1 MDKCSSTS
9 TKDLLIYTFCFLS
22 QNYPTLG
29 VRGYFFFWQGG
40 EQETSLLKKKKKHFF
55 SNMFYMSTIA

>member
-22 QNYPTLG
+22 QNYPTLC
-29 VRGYFFFWQGG
+29 VRGYFLFFWQGG
-40 EQETSLLKKKKKHFF
+40 EQETSLLKKKKKTFF
-55 SNMFYMSTIA
+55 FQMCFT